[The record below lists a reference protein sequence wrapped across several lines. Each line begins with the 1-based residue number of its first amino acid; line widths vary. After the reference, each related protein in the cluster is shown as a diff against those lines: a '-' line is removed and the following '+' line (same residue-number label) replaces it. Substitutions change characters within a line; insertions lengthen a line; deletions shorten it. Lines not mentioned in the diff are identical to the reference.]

1 MQEDNHEIVR
11 FYIDRNH
18 YYEGKASVIS
28 KTGAGSI
35 TLEGYAYLD
44 FAEGDYIQ
52 TKEIMKGKIV
62 RIIPTEETDRWGMA
76 LPKAEINILDGQTII
91 VPLTMLEKQR
101 K

>member
-35 TLEGYAYLD
+35 TLEGHGELVFKTVPVWD
-44 FAEGDYIQ
+44 RVKRFF
-52 TKEIMKGKIV
+52 KEICQ
-62 RIIPTEETDRWGMA
+62 DF
-76 LPKAEINILDGQTII
+76 
-91 VPLTMLEKQR
+91 
-101 K
+101 